1 MEYFLMQKI
10 ILVEDDQRLA
20 TLVQHFLH
28 QHSFQV
34 RVINNGL
41 DAAEKIIN
49 DQPDLV
55 ILDVMLPEED
65 GFTIYRKIKK
75 QFNNPVI
82 FLTARDAAIDQVMG
96 LEMGADDYI
105 VKPVDPHVLLAR
117 INLIDRKLSKSPS
130 QLVLQFGQLLIDR
143 NNFQVTLNNQVV
155 DLTSHEFELLWLLAN
170 NAGKPQ
176 SREHIHPIIL
186 GREYDGIDRSVD
198 VRLSRLRKK
207 LLDDAKNPYRIVT
220 VWGKGYMFCP
230 SAWD

>member
-1 MEYFLMQKI
+1 MQKI